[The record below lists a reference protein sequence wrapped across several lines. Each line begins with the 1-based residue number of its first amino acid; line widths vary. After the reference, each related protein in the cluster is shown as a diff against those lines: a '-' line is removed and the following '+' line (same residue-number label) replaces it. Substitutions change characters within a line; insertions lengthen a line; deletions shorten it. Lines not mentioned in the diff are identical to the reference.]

1 MFPREWF
8 VQTVEMEFEGRMYP
22 VSAFYDEMLTR
33 VYGDYMELPSESER
47 ACKVHADI
55 VDLEHSYENYI
66 GIQKHMKIE
75 EYTRSIR

>member
-1 MFPREWF
+1 
-8 VQTVEMEFEGRMYP
+8 MEI
-22 VSAFYDEMLTR
+22 
-33 VYGDYMELPSESER
+33 PSESER